1 MPLLELQN
9 VCSEPLLGGFSL
21 QQINLVLEQGKKLAL
36 IGETGTGKSTL
47 LKTIAGLLQ
56 HSEGKIIFNGNKCL
70 GPNWQLIPGVDG
82 IGYLSQHFELRNN
95 YRMEELLE
103 YANELTTEEAQ
114 QLFDLCEISHLMKR
128 NSYQLSGG
136 EKQRIAFAR
145 LLINKPKLLILDEPY
160 NNLDVAHATT
170 LKRILETACEQYNI
184 TCFLASHNPADI
196 LPWAEELIVLKQG
209 KIVQQGSC
217 ESIYYSPVDD
227 YVAGLLG
234 EFTVLQTELANAL
247 ELSANTILRPNQFQV
262 SEIGVPATVKRCNFL
277 GSHYLVVAEACG
289 QEVVVYHHQFVS
301 FNSEVY
307 LSIKPM

>member
-21 QQINLVLEQGKKLAL
+21 QHINLILEQGKKLAL

-56 HSEGKIIFNGNKCL
+56 HSEGKILFNGQKCF
-70 GPNWQLIPGVDG
+70 GPNWQLIPGVEG

-103 YANELTTEEAQ
+103 YANELSSEEAQ
-114 QLFDLCEISHLMKR
+114 RIFDVCEISHLMKR

-170 LKRILETACEQYNI
+170 LKRILATACEQYNI

-234 EFTVLQTELANAL
+234 EFTVLHTELANAL
-247 ELSANTILRPNQFQV
+247 ELKANTILRPNQFQI
-262 SEIGVPATVKRCNFL
+262 SEIGLPATVRRCNFL
-277 GSHYLVVAEACG
+277 GSHYLVVADACE
-289 QEVVVYHHQFVS
+289 QEVFIHHNQIIPS
-301 FNSEVY
+301 NSI
-307 LSIKPM
+307 IKISAK

>member
-56 HSEGKIIFNGNKCL
+56 HSEGKIMFNGHKCL
-70 GPNWQLIPGVDG
+70 GPNWQLIPGVEG

-103 YANELTTEEAQ
+103 YTNELPNEEAQ
-114 QLFDLCEISHLMKR
+114 SIFDVCEISHLMKR

-136 EKQRIAFAR
+136 EKQRIAFAK

-160 NNLDVAHATT
+160 NNLDVAHAST
-170 LKRILETACEQYNI
+170 LKRILGTACNQYNI

-209 KIVQQGSC
+209 KIVQQGNC

-234 EFTVLQTELANAL
+234 EFTVLQTGLANAL
-247 ELSANTILRPNQFQV
+247 GLKANTILRPNQFQV
-262 SEIGVPATVKRCNFL
+262 SEIGLPASVKRCNFL
-277 GSHYLVVAEACG
+277 GSHYLVVAEACE
-289 QEVVVYHHQFVS
+289 QEVIIHHDQIIPS
-301 FNSEVY
+301 NSI
-307 LSIKPM
+307 IKISAK